1 MAESCWSLVEP
12 CYNPYRCRTVVVA
25 ECRHCMRD
33 GEIRDEESHGEG
45 IHDVTLAEEEDQDF
59 REQRTES
66 LD

>member
-1 MAESCWSLVEP
+1 
-12 CYNPYRCRTVVVA
+12 
-25 ECRHCMRD
+25 MRD